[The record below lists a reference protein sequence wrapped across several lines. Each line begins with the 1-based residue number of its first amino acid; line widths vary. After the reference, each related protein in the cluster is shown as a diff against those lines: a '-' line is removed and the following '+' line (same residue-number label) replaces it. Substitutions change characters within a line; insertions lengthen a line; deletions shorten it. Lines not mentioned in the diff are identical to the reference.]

1 MVILNNNSFKFYIKT
16 KYKGWSLMELMIY
29 ILHIVVHLDKYLGS
43 IISWLGF
50 NTYLVLFLIIFIG
63 GAFIIT
69 PFLPGN
75 SLLFISGTFAALESL
90 NIYFLVISLLL
101 ASILG
106 GSVNYHIGR
115 FLGGKIINNMV
126 GKLILKPKYIEKTN
140 EFYKKNGGKT
150 LVLSKYVPIVRTF
163 ASFMAGM
170 GKMSYKKFIVYNILG
185 SILWIIPMNMIG
197 YLFGNMPFVKNNYSF
212 IMLIVIM
219 IYSIIG
225 VLTFIRYIIRNRKLQ
240 ITNNK

>member
-1 MVILNNNSFKFYIKT
+1 
-16 KYKGWSLMELMIY
+16 MELIIY
-29 ILHIVVHLDKYLGS
+29 ILHIVLHLDKYLGL

-50 NTYLVLFLIIFIG
+50 KTYIVLFLIIFIG

-90 NIYFLVISLLL
+90 NIYVLVISLLL

-115 FLGGKIINNMV
+115 FLGEKIINNKI

-140 EFYKKNGGKT
+140 EFYKRNGGKT
-150 LVLSKYVPIVRTF
+150 LILSKYVPIVRTF

-170 GKMSYKKFIVYNILG
+170 GKMSYKKFVAYNILG
-185 SILWIIPMNMIG
+185 SILWVIPMNMIG

-212 IMLIVIM
+212 VMGILIMVYI
-219 IYSIIG
+219 IIG
-225 VLTFIRYIIRNRKLQ
+225 VLTFIRYIIRNRNRKLE
-240 ITNNK
+240 IRNKDNDAIEL

>member
-1 MVILNNNSFKFYIKT
+1 
-16 KYKGWSLMELMIY
+16 MELIIY
-29 ILHIVVHLDKYLGS
+29 ILHIVLHLDKYLGL

-50 NTYLVLFLIIFIG
+50 KTYIVLFLIIFIG

-90 NIYFLVISLLL
+90 NIYVLVISLLL

-115 FLGGKIINNMV
+115 VLGEKIINNKI

-140 EFYKKNGGKT
+140 EFYKRNGGKT
-150 LVLSKYVPIVRTF
+150 LILSKYVPIVRTF
-163 ASFMAGM
+163 ASFLAGM
-170 GKMSYKKFIVYNILG
+170 GKMSYKKFVAYNILG
-185 SILWIIPMNMIG
+185 SILWVIPMNMIG

-212 IMLIVIM
+212 VMGIVIM
-219 IYSIIG
+219 VYIIIG
-225 VLTFIRYIIRNRKLQ
+225 VLTFIRYIIRNRSRKLE
-240 ITNNK
+240 IRNKENDAIEL

>member
-1 MVILNNNSFKFYIKT
+1 
-16 KYKGWSLMELMIY
+16 MELIIY
-29 ILHIVVHLDKYLGS
+29 ILHIVLHLDKYLGL

-50 NTYLVLFLIIFIG
+50 KTYIVLFLIIFIG

-90 NIYFLVISLLL
+90 NVYVLVISLLL

-115 FLGGKIINNMV
+115 FLGEKIINNKI

-140 EFYKKNGGKT
+140 EFYKRNGGKT
-150 LVLSKYVPIVRTF
+150 LILSKYVPIVRTF

-170 GKMSYKKFIVYNILG
+170 GKMSYKKFVAYNILG
-185 SILWIIPMNMIG
+185 SILWVIPMNMIG

-212 IMLIVIM
+212 VMGILIMVYI
-219 IYSIIG
+219 IIG
-225 VLTFIRYIIRNRKLQ
+225 VLTFIRYIIRNRNRKLE
-240 ITNNK
+240 IRNKDNDAIEL

>member
-1 MVILNNNSFKFYIKT
+1 
-16 KYKGWSLMELMIY
+16 MELIIY
-29 ILHIVVHLDKYLGS
+29 ILHIVLHLDKYLGL

-50 NTYLVLFLIIFIG
+50 KTYIVLFLIIFIG

-90 NIYFLVISLLL
+90 NVYVLVISLLL

-115 FLGGKIINNMV
+115 FLGEKIINNKI

-140 EFYKKNGGKT
+140 EFYKRNGGKT
-150 LVLSKYVPIVRTF
+150 LILSKYVPIVRTF

-170 GKMSYKKFIVYNILG
+170 GKMSYKKFVAYNILG
-185 SILWIIPMNMIG
+185 SILWVIPMNMIG

-212 IMLIVIM
+212 VMGIVIM
-219 IYSIIG
+219 VYILIG
-225 VLTFIRYIIRNRKLQ
+225 ILTLIRYIIKNRNRKLE
-240 ITNNK
+240 IKNKDKDAIEL